1 MRVTESR
8 MMELAAQ
15 AVSDAMSKSASTGQI
30 VASGIRVNLPS
41 DDPAAWAAGMRAEAR
56 KTLSTFRS
64 SAIGSAQERLTTS
77 EDALAGISKIL
88 SQVKVLGVQ
97 AGNDTLSATDRATTA
112 VQARGLQQ
120 SLLALLN
127 TRDASG
133 QYVFAGTL
141 GNTAAFDPTGAFV
154 GNAVDRVVQVG
165 EGQTEA
171 VSISGSALTAASG
184 VDVYAAVDALA
195 KAMENNDAAGVRAQ
209 LDTMNKA
216 ISQVASA
223 TATAGI
229 KLKALSDADTSRVAL
244 EQNLDHMTSSAL
256 AADPTTSASDF
267 TNAKNALD
275 AAQLLAQQIVSL
287 TTPH

>member
-30 VASGIRVNLPS
+30 VASGIKVALPS
-41 DDPAAWAAGMRAEAR
+41 DDPAAWAAGMRAQAR

-77 EDALAGISKIL
+77 ENALSSMSSIL

-97 AGNDTLSATDRATTA
+97 AGNDTLSASDRSTLAAQT
-112 VQARGLQQ
+112 QGLQQ
-120 SLLALLN
+120 SLLSLLN
-127 TRDASG
+127 TQDASG
-133 QYVFAGTL
+133 QYVFAGTA
-141 GNTAAFDPTGAFV
+141 GDTAAFDATGAFV

-165 EGQTEA
+165 EGHTQG
-171 VSISGSALTAASG
+171 VSVSGSALTAASG
-184 VDVYAAVDALA
+184 VDVYATVNALA
-195 KAMENNDAAGVRAQ
+195 TAMANNDSAGVRAQ
-209 LDTMNKA
+209 LDNMNKA
-216 ISQVASA
+216 ISQVAGASG
-223 TATAGI
+223 TAGI
-229 KLKALSDADTSRVAL
+229 KLKALRDADTSRLEL
-244 EQNLDHMTSSAL
+244 EQNLDQRTSNAL
-256 AADPTTSASDF
+256 AADPTTAASDF

-275 AAQLLAQQIVSL
+275 AAQLLAQQIVNL